1 MSARTARWLL
11 FLVFALTVPL
21 PLLGPLSA
29 FAPAA
34 RYLVLASVTAAVAL
48 VEGASGPVPLIFLLF
63 ALHAL
68 IYLALEWALAW
79 LVARGLDTLPRGS
92 QRTLVLLICGGLL
105 IGSISFNLYRTP
117 FGTLP
122 RSNLLGLFS

>member
-1 MSARTARWLL
+1 MSARTACWLL
-11 FLVFALTVPL
+11 FIVFALTIPL

-29 FAPAA
+29 LAPAA
-34 RYLVLASVTAAVAL
+34 RYLVLASVTASVAV

-63 ALHAL
+63 AIHAVV
-68 IYLALEWALAW
+68 YLGLEWLFAW
-79 LVARGLDTLPRGS
+79 LIARGLSTLSPGS
-92 QRTLVLLICGGLL
+92 RSGLVIVACGTLL
-105 IGSISFNLYRTP
+105 IGSIVLDLYRTP